1 MGLIDSLL
9 GHAGETPVDKLEP
22 ELRPLLAA
30 GEPLEAAF
38 TFVRDMIVF
47 TDRRLILIN
56 KQGVTAKKVEY
67 RSIPYRSIVMHSLE
81 TAGHFDLES
90 DFKLWLSGQPAPIE
104 LKLGRGEGST
114 RLVSLLSQHMPR

>member
-9 GHAGETPVDKLEP
+9 GHAGETSADQLQP
-22 ELRPLLAA
+22 ELAPMLADGERVEA
-30 GEPLEAAF
+30 GFA
-38 TFVRDMIVF
+38 FVRDVIAF

-81 TAGHFDLES
+81 TAGHFELEA
-90 DFKLWLSGQPAPIE
+90 DFHLWLMGQTQPIS

-114 RLVSLLSQHMPR
+114 RLVALLATHMPR

>member
-1 MGLIDSLL
+1 MGFIDSLL
-9 GHAGETPVDKLEP
+9 GHAGEAPVAKLEP
-22 ELRPLLAA
+22 ELRPLMAEA
-30 GEPLEAAF
+30 EQIEAAF
-38 TFVRDMIVF
+38 SFVRDMIVF

-56 KQGVTAKKVEY
+56 KQGMTAKKVEY

-90 DFKLWLSGQPAPIE
+90 DFNLWLAGQAAPIA
-104 LKLGRGEGST
+104 LKLGRGEGAT

>member
-1 MGLIDSLL
+1 MGFIDNLL
-9 GHAGETPVDKLEP
+9 GHAGEAPVAKLEP
-22 ELRPLLAA
+22 ELRPLMAE
-30 GEPLEAAF
+30 GEAVEAAF
-38 TFVRDMIVF
+38 AFVRDMIVF

-67 RSIPYRSIVMHSLE
+67 RSIPYRSIVMHSIE

-90 DFKLWLSGQPAPIE
+90 DFRFWLSGQPAPIE
-104 LKLGRGEGST
+104 LKLSRGEGAT

>member
-1 MGLIDSLL
+1 M
-9 GHAGETPVDKLEP
+9 
-22 ELRPLLAA
+22 
-30 GEPLEAAF
+30 
-38 TFVRDMIVF
+38 
-47 TDRRLILIN
+47 
-56 KQGVTAKKVEY
+56 TAKKVEY

-114 RLVSLLSQHMPR
+114 RLVSLLSLIHI

>member
-9 GHAGETPVDKLEP
+9 GHAGETSVEKLQP
-22 ELRPLLAA
+22 ELQPMLAE
-30 GEPLEAAF
+30 GERIEVGFA
-38 TFVRDMIVF
+38 FVRDMVVF

-81 TAGHFDLES
+81 TAGHFDLEA
-90 DFKLWLSGQPAPIE
+90 DFNLWLSGQPAPISI
-104 LKLGRGEGST
+104 KLGRGEGST
-114 RLVSLLSQHMPR
+114 RLVALLATRMPR